1 MLIYSHKLDRSPLCN
16 LSSSNG
22 DKALEVQMLHA
33 GSCFMDYLIFKI
45 FFNVLYRDKTSGY
58 VFMLNFRHFAFPTPV
73 PDTYW
78 MLNLFQLYP
87 DVLGSFYLNL

>member
-1 MLIYSHKLDRSPLCN
+1 MLP
-16 LSSSNG
+16 
-22 DKALEVQMLHA
+22 A

-45 FFNVLYRDKTSGY
+45 FFNVLYGDKTSRY

-78 MLNLFQLYP
+78 MLNLF
-87 DVLGSFYLNL
+87 